1 MDTALPAVVLLE
13 RPLQTLDVILCK
25 SLDVVE
31 QRVPSINLPPQM
43 VAIYGNIVLFILFVF
58 SSNRKIYWNTK
69 QYVTDV
75 GSKIVRPVLRRA
87 DSVKQIGNSV
97 LASKYTA
104 FAADTLDGA
113 LTVADK
119 YVDKYLPAD
128 GLDEQGVDGEYF
140 IFIQCVC
147 VCVGLSV
154 PMCVS

>member
-1 MDTALPAVVLLE
+1 M
-13 RPLQTLDVILCK
+13 
-25 SLDVVE
+25 
-31 QRVPSINLPPQM
+31 
-43 VAIYGNIVLFILFVF
+43 
-58 SSNRKIYWNTK
+58 YWNTK

-75 GSKIVRPVLRRA
+75 GNKILKRA

-140 IFIQCVC
+140 SHVFSLVYRRDYLVC
-147 VCVGLSV
+147 ECIDEEIAGK
-154 PMCVS
+154 